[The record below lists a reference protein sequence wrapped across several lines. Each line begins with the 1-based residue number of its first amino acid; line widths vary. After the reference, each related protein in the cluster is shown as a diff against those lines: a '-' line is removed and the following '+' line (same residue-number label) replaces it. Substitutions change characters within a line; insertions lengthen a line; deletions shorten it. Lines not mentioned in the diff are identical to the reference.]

1 MRMGLSTPLDSTRR
15 AAFSRSI
22 TQRLFGSERSGTARI
37 DSLVLFNGRDLSAP
51 AQLSYTVSSDA
62 LIRTI
67 GTTKLLAIPSV
78 VRGPARSVR
87 AALRELES
95 RGARQLP
102 IDAGQILAPMANV
115 TEWIVTLP
123 PGWTV
128 ELPANVSATS
138 FFGSYSSTWSQNGR
152 ELRQVRRLQGQRGIF
167 GPERI
172 AEVLVWLRTVGADD
186 QDFLPVKPTS
196 AP

>member
-1 MRMGLSTPLDSTRR
+1 M
-15 AAFSRSI
+15 
-22 TQRLFGSERSGTARI
+22 
-37 DSLVLFNGRDLSAP
+37 
-51 AQLSYTVSSDA
+51 
-62 LIRTI
+62 
-67 GTTKLLAIPSV
+67 PSV
-78 VRGPARSVR
+78 VRGPARSFR
-87 AALRELES
+87 TALRELES
-95 RGARQLP
+95 RGPRQLP
-102 IDAGQILAPMANV
+102 IDASRILAPIANV

-138 FFGSYSSTWSQNGR
+138 FFGSYSSTWTQNGR

-186 QDFLPVKPTS
+186 QDFLTVKPTS